1 MNPRRRKRLASIGL
15 FVLLTALCAAALYGV
30 MHEALAPWLARV
42 YDTVRTYY
50 RTIPQPVLWMVFIG
64 IGVLIAVR
72 SLLPNERW
80 SPEEEML
87 PVSRGRVQTLRLWIR
102 QAASEIYFDRRLARH
117 LGSLAL
123 DIQSHTSGHKVA
135 PGPMKQRLEG
145 LDLPPHI
152 REYLKTGQDPMTTG
166 NPEPKR
172 LPWPARLLGQA
183 RLFRSAETQP
193 APDVDLEEI
202 VRLLENQLEGRHDT
216 D

>member
-1 MNPRRRKRLASIGL
+1 MNPRRRKRLASIAL
-15 FVLLTALCAAALYGV
+15 FLLLTALCAVLLYGV
-30 MHEALAPWLARV
+30 MHEALAPWLARA
-42 YDTVRTYY
+42 YGTIRTYY

-64 IGVLIAVR
+64 VGVLIAVR

-102 QAASEIYFDRRLARH
+102 QAATEIYFDRRLARH

-123 DIQSHTSGHKVA
+123 EIQSHTSGHKVA

-145 LDLPPHI
+145 LDLPPQI
-152 REYLKTGQDPMTTG
+152 REYLKTGLDPMTTSK
-166 NPEPKR
+166 PER
-172 LPWPARLLGQA
+172 EGLPWPARLPWPA
-183 RLFRSAETQP
+183 NLFRSPETHP